1 MKILVTGGAG
11 FIGSHLM
18 RKLEEAGHE
27 AIALDNLSTGLRE
40 NLLPTMKLVVM
51 DIHDKEVETLFQ
63 KEHFDAVVHLAAQTL
78 VSDSMVDPEND
89 MYQNVAGIVRI
100 LECCRKYGVKRVI
113 FSSSAATYG
122 DVADS
127 VLPISETLPQTPL
140 SFYGLT
146 KKTAEN
152 YLDLYHLAYGLDYV
166 VLRFANVYGE
176 RQGDGG
182 EGGVISIFTKRLA
195 QGKGITIFGDGK
207 QTRDFVYAGDIADGI
222 IKALETKA
230 CNTAYNLSTTEE
242 TSLQELVTILSKV
255 SGKDVIPTYDKP
267 REGDIYRSSLNNSKA
282 KCNLQWEPKI
292 SLEEGLKRTYKDFE
306 KRNVDG

>member
-18 RKLEEAGHE
+18 RKLQNVGYEAV
-27 AIALDNLSTGLRE
+27 ALDNLSTGLRE
-40 NLLPTMKLVVM
+40 NLLPDMKLVVM
-51 DIHDKEVETLFQ
+51 DTHDKAVEDLFQ
-63 KEHFDAVVHLAAQTL
+63 EEHFDAVVHLAAQTL
-78 VSDSMVDPEND
+78 VSDSMIDPEND
-89 MYQNVAGIVRI
+89 MYQNVAGTVRI

-113 FSSSAATYG
+113 FSSSAAIYG
-122 DVADS
+122 DVDENA
-127 VLPISETLPQTPL
+127 LPISENLPQTPL

-146 KKTAEN
+146 KKTAEK
-152 YLDLYHLAYGLDYV
+152 YLELYHLAYGLDYV

-222 IKALETKA
+222 ITALTTDAK
-230 CNTAYNLSTTEE
+230 NTAYNLSTTEE
-242 TSLQELVTILSKV
+242 TSLNELVQILSRIG
-255 SGKDVIPTYDKP
+255 GKEITPTYDKP
-267 REGDIYRSSLNNSKA
+267 REGDIYRSSLNNAKA
-282 KCNLQWEPKI
+282 ICNLDWKPKV
-292 SLEEGLKRTYKDFE
+292 SLEEGLRRVLEDFAC
-306 KRNVDG
+306 RR

>member
-18 RKLEEAGHE
+18 RKLQEAGYE
-27 AIALDNLSTGLRE
+27 AVALDNLSTGLKE
-40 NLLPTMKLVVM
+40 NLLPGMRLVVK
-51 DIHDKEVETLFQ
+51 DIHDPEVETLF
-63 KEHFDAVVHLAAQTL
+63 KEEHFDAVVHLAAQTL
-78 VSDSMVDPEND
+78 VSDSMTDPEND
-89 MYQNVAGIVRI
+89 MYQNVAGTVRI
-100 LECCRKYGVKRVI
+100 LECCRKYGVKRII

-122 DVADS
+122 DVDEKA
-127 VLPISETLPQTPL
+127 LPIAETLPQTPL

-146 KKTAEN
+146 KKTAEK
-152 YLDLYHLAYGLDYV
+152 YLELYHLAYGLDYV

-222 IKALETKA
+222 IAALTTDAK
-230 CNTAYNLSTTEE
+230 NTAYNLSTTEE
-242 TSLQELVTILSKV
+242 TSLNELVQILS
-255 SGKDVIPTYDKP
+255 DIARRPITPAYDKP
-267 REGDIYRSSLNNSKA
+267 REGDIYRSSLNNKKA
-282 KCNLQWEPKI
+282 ICNLSWKPQV
-292 SLEEGLKRTYKDFE
+292 SLKEGLTRTYKDFE
-306 KRNVDG
+306 GRK

>member
-18 RKLEEAGHE
+18 RKLKEAGYE
-27 AIALDNLSTGLRE
+27 AVALDNLSTGLRE
-40 NLLPTMKLVVM
+40 SLLPDMKLVVM
-51 DIHDKEVETLFQ
+51 DTHDDAVEELFQ

-78 VSDSMVDPEND
+78 VSDSMTDPEND
-89 MYQNVAGIVRI
+89 MYQNVAGTVRI
-100 LECCRKYGVKRVI
+100 LECCRKYGVKRII

-122 DVADS
+122 DVDKKA
-127 VLPISETLPQTPL
+127 LPIAETLPQTPL

-146 KKTAEN
+146 KKTAEK
-152 YLDLYHLAYGLDYV
+152 YLELYHLAYGLDYV

-222 IKALETKA
+222 IDALTTDAK
-230 CNTAYNLSTTEE
+230 NTAYNLSTTEE
-242 TSLQELVTILSKV
+242 TSLNELVQILSRIA
-255 SGKDVIPTYDKP
+255 GKEITPAYDKP
-267 REGDIYRSSLNNSKA
+267 REGDIYRSSLNNAKA
-282 KCNLQWEPKI
+282 ICNLGWKPKV
-292 SLEEGLKRTYKDFE
+292 SLEEGLKRTFEDFSC
-306 KRNVDG
+306 RS

>member
-18 RKLEEAGHE
+18 RTLEAAGHE

-40 NLLPTMKLVVM
+40 NLLPHMKLIVM
-51 DIHDKEVETLFQ
+51 DTHDKAVEDVFK

-78 VSDSMVDPEND
+78 VSDSMTDPEHD
-89 MYQNVAGIVRI
+89 MHENIAGTVRI
-100 LECCRKYGVKRVI
+100 LECCRKYSVKRIV

-127 VLPISETLPQTPL
+127 ALPISETLPQQPL

-152 YLDLYHLAYGLDYV
+152 YLELYRLAYGIDYV
-166 VLRFANVYGE
+166 ILRFANVYGE

-182 EGGVISIFTKRLA
+182 EGGVISIFAKRIAEADLQISRMSLASSAQELEDLRAKELEYNAYRKDYERLQARLA
-195 QGKGITIFGDGK
+195 ILQDKIPSTANELNHFLDSVNQRARSSRITNWTLFKQEGTIPDGGDGGHGGK
-207 QTRDFVYAGDIADGI
+207 TRRKY
-222 IKALETKA
+222 
-230 CNTAYNLSTTEE
+230 
-242 TSLQELVTILSKV
+242 
-255 SGKDVIPTYDKP
+255 
-267 REGDIYRSSLNNSKA
+267 
-282 KCNLQWEPKI
+282 
-292 SLEEGLKRTYKDFE
+292 
-306 KRNVDG
+306 

>member
-18 RKLEEAGHE
+18 RKLQ
-27 AIALDNLSTGLRE
+27 
-40 NLLPTMKLVVM
+40 NLLPDMKLVVM
-51 DIHDKEVETLFQ
+51 DTHDKAVEDLFQ

-78 VSDSMVDPEND
+78 VSDSMIDPEND
-89 MYQNVAGIVRI
+89 MYQNVAGTVRI

-113 FSSSAATYG
+113 FSSSAAIYG
-122 DVADS
+122 DVDEKA
-127 VLPISETLPQTPL
+127 LPISETLPQTPL

-146 KKTAEN
+146 KKTAEK
-152 YLDLYHLAYGLDYV
+152 YLELYHLAYGLDYV

-222 IKALETKA
+222 ITALTTDAK
-230 CNTAYNLSTTEE
+230 NTAYNLSTTEE
-242 TSLQELVTILSKV
+242 TSLNELVQILSRIG
-255 SGKDVIPTYDKP
+255 GKEITPTYDKP
-267 REGDIYRSSLNNSKA
+267 REGDIYRSSLNNAKA
-282 KCNLQWEPKI
+282 ICNLDWKPKV
-292 SLEEGLKRTYKDFE
+292 SLEEGLRRVLEDFAC
-306 KRNVDG
+306 RR

>member
-18 RKLEEAGHE
+18 RKLQEAGHD
-27 AIALDNLSTGLRE
+27 AVALDNLSTGLKE
-40 NLLPTMKLVVM
+40 NLLPGMRLVVK
-51 DIHDKEVETLFQ
+51 DIHDPEVETLFQ
-63 KEHFDAVVHLAAQTL
+63 EEHFDAVVHLAAQTL
-78 VSDSMVDPEND
+78 VSDSMTDPEND
-89 MYQNVAGIVRI
+89 MYQNVSGTVRI
-100 LECCRKYGVKRVI
+100 LECCRKYGVKRII

-122 DVADS
+122 DVAETA
-127 VLPISETLPQTPL
+127 LPISETLPQAPL

-146 KKTAEN
+146 KKTAEK
-152 YLDLYHLAYGLDYV
+152 YLELYHLAYGLDYV

-222 IKALETKA
+222 LAALTTDA
-230 CNTAYNLSTTEE
+230 VNTAYNLSTTEE
-242 TSLQELVTILSKV
+242 TSLNELVEVLSDIA
-255 SGKDVIPTYDKP
+255 GKPITPAYDTP
-267 REGDIYRSSLNNSKA
+267 REGDIYRSSLNNEKA
-282 KCNLQWEPKI
+282 ICNLGWKPQV
-292 SLEEGLKRTYKDFE
+292 SLKEGLTRTYKDFE
-306 KRNVDG
+306 GRK

>member
-18 RKLEEAGHE
+18 RKLQEAGHD
-27 AIALDNLSTGLRE
+27 AVALDNLSTGLKE
-40 NLLPTMKLVVM
+40 NLLPGMRLVVK
-51 DIHDKEVETLFQ
+51 DIHDRDVETLFQ
-63 KEHFDAVVHLAAQTL
+63 EEHFDAVVHLAAQTL
-78 VSDSMVDPEND
+78 VSDSMTDPEND
-89 MYQNVAGIVRI
+89 MYQNVAGTVRI
-100 LECCRKYGVKRVI
+100 LECCRKYGVKRII

-122 DVADS
+122 DVAETA
-127 VLPISETLPQTPL
+127 LPISETLPQTPL

-146 KKTAEN
+146 KKTAEK
-152 YLDLYHLAYGLDYV
+152 YLELYHLAYGLDYV

-222 IKALETKA
+222 LAALTTDA
-230 CNTAYNLSTTEE
+230 VNTAYNLSTTEE
-242 TSLQELVTILSKV
+242 TSLNELVQILSGIAGRPITPV
-255 SGKDVIPTYDKP
+255 YDKP
-267 REGDIYRSSLNNSKA
+267 REGDIYRSSLNNEKA
-282 KCNLQWEPKI
+282 ICNLGWKPQV
-292 SLEEGLKRTYKDFE
+292 SLKDGLTRTYKDFE
-306 KRNVDG
+306 GRK

>member
-18 RKLEEAGHE
+18 RKLQEAGHE
-27 AIALDNLSTGLRE
+27 AVALDNLSTGLRE
-40 NLLPTMKLVVM
+40 NLLPDMKLVVM
-51 DIHDKEVETLFQ
+51 DTHDDAVEELFQ

-78 VSDSMVDPEND
+78 VSDSMTDPEND
-89 MYQNVAGIVRI
+89 MYQNVAGTVRI
-100 LECCRKYGVKRVI
+100 LECCRKYGVKRII

-122 DVADS
+122 DVDEKA
-127 VLPISETLPQTPL
+127 LPIAETLPQIPL

-146 KKTAEN
+146 KKTAEK
-152 YLDLYHLAYGLDYV
+152 YLELYHLAYGLDYV

-195 QGKGITIFGDGK
+195 QGKGITIFGDGR

-222 IKALETKA
+222 LAALTTDA
-230 CNTAYNLSTTEE
+230 VNTAYNLSTTEE
-242 TSLQELVTILSKV
+242 TSLNELIEILSDIAGRPV
-255 SGKDVIPTYDKP
+255 TPAYDKP
-267 REGDIYRSSLNNSKA
+267 REGDIYRSSLNNKKA
-282 KCNLQWEPKI
+282 ICNLSWKPQV
-292 SLEEGLKRTYKDFE
+292 SLKEGLTRTYKDFE
-306 KRNVDG
+306 GRK

>member
-18 RKLEEAGHE
+18 RKLKEAGYE
-27 AIALDNLSTGLRE
+27 AVALDNLSTGLRE
-40 NLLPTMKLVVM
+40 NLLPDMKLVVM
-51 DIHDKEVETLFQ
+51 DTHDDAVEELFQ

-78 VSDSMVDPEND
+78 VSDSMTDPEND
-89 MYQNVAGIVRI
+89 MYQNVAGTVRI
-100 LECCRKYGVKRVI
+100 LECCRKYGVKRII

-122 DVADS
+122 DVDEKA
-127 VLPISETLPQTPL
+127 LPIAETLPQTPL

-146 KKTAEN
+146 KKTAEK
-152 YLDLYHLAYGLDYV
+152 YLELYHLAYGLDYV

-222 IKALETKA
+222 IAALTTDAK
-230 CNTAYNLSTTEE
+230 NTAYNLSTTEE
-242 TSLQELVTILSKV
+242 TSLNELVQVLSRIA
-255 SGKDVIPTYDKP
+255 GKEITPTYDKP
-267 REGDIYRSSLNNSKA
+267 REGDIYRSSLNNAKA
-282 KCNLQWEPKI
+282 MCNLDWKPKV
-292 SLEEGLKRTYKDFE
+292 SLEEGLRRTFEDFVN
-306 KRNVDG
+306 RVDG

>member
-18 RKLEEAGHE
+18 RKLQNVGYEAV
-27 AIALDNLSTGLRE
+27 ALDNLSTGLRE
-40 NLLPTMKLVVM
+40 NLLPDMKLVVM
-51 DIHDKEVETLFQ
+51 DTHDKAVEDLFQ

-78 VSDSMVDPEND
+78 VSDSMIDPEND
-89 MYQNVAGIVRI
+89 MYQNVAGTVRI

-113 FSSSAATYG
+113 FSSSAAIYG
-122 DVADS
+122 DVDEKA
-127 VLPISETLPQTPL
+127 LPISETLPQTPL

-146 KKTAEN
+146 KKTAEK
-152 YLDLYHLAYGLDYV
+152 YLELYHLAYGLDYV

-222 IKALETKA
+222 ITALTTDAK
-230 CNTAYNLSTTEE
+230 NTAYNLSTTEE
-242 TSLQELVTILSKV
+242 TSLNELVQILSRIG
-255 SGKDVIPTYDKP
+255 GKEITPTYDKP
-267 REGDIYRSSLNNSKA
+267 REGDIYRSSLNNAKA
-282 KCNLQWEPKI
+282 ICNLDWKPKV
-292 SLEEGLKRTYKDFE
+292 SLEEGLRRVLEDFAC
-306 KRNVDG
+306 RR

>member
-18 RKLEEAGHE
+18 RKLQNVGYEAV
-27 AIALDNLSTGLRE
+27 ALDNLSTGLRE
-40 NLLPTMKLVVM
+40 NLLPDMKLVVM
-51 DIHDKEVETLFQ
+51 DTHDKAVEDLFQ

-78 VSDSMVDPEND
+78 VSDSMIDPEND
-89 MYQNVAGIVRI
+89 MYQNVAGTVRI

-113 FSSSAATYG
+113 FSSSAAIYG
-122 DVADS
+122 DVDEKA
-127 VLPISETLPQTPL
+127 LPISETLPQAPL

-146 KKTAEN
+146 KKTAEK
-152 YLDLYHLAYGLDYV
+152 YLELYHLAYGLDYV

-222 IKALETKA
+222 ITALTTDAK
-230 CNTAYNLSTTEE
+230 NTAYNLSTTEE
-242 TSLQELVTILSKV
+242 TSLNELVQILSRIG
-255 SGKDVIPTYDKP
+255 GKEITPTYDKP
-267 REGDIYRSSLNNSKA
+267 REGDIYRSSLNNAKA
-282 KCNLQWEPKI
+282 ICNLDWKPKV
-292 SLEEGLKRTYKDFE
+292 SLEEGLRRVLEDFAC
-306 KRNVDG
+306 RR

>member
-18 RKLEEAGHE
+18 RKLKEAGHE
-27 AIALDNLSTGLRE
+27 AVALDNLSTGLRE
-40 NLLPTMKLVVM
+40 NLLPDMKLVVM
-51 DIHDKEVETLFQ
+51 DTHDKAVEDVFQ

-78 VSDSMVDPEND
+78 VSNSMTDPEND
-89 MYQNVAGIVRI
+89 MYQNVAGTVRI
-100 LECCRKYGVKRVI
+100 LECCRKYGVKRII

-122 DVADS
+122 DVDEKA
-127 VLPISETLPQTPL
+127 LPISETLPQAPL

-146 KKTAEN
+146 KKTAEK

-207 QTRDFVYAGDIADGI
+207 QTRDFVYAGDIAYGI
-222 IKALETKA
+222 IDALTTDAK
-230 CNTAYNLSTTEE
+230 NTTYNLSTTEE
-242 TSLQELVTILSKV
+242 TSLNELVQILSRIV
-255 SGKDVIPTYDKP
+255 GKDIAPTYDKP
-267 REGDIYRSSLNNSKA
+267 REGDIYRSSLNNAKA
-282 KCNLQWEPKI
+282 ICNLGWKPKI
-292 SLEEGLKRTYKDFE
+292 SLEEGLRRTFEDFAKR
-306 KRNVDG
+306 

>member
-18 RKLEEAGHE
+18 RKLKERGFEAL
-27 AIALDNLSTGLRE
+27 ALDNLSTGLRE
-40 NLLPTMKLVVM
+40 NLLPDMKLVVM
-51 DIHDKEVETLFQ
+51 DIHDDVVENLFQ

-78 VSDSMVDPEND
+78 VSDSMTDPEND
-89 MYQNVAGIVRI
+89 MYQNVAGTVRI
-100 LECCRKYGVKRVI
+100 LECCRKYGVKRII

-122 DVADS
+122 DVDEKA
-127 VLPISETLPQTPL
+127 LPIAETLPQTPL

-146 KKTAEN
+146 KKTAEK
-152 YLDLYHLAYGLDYV
+152 YLELYHLAYGLDYV

-222 IKALETKA
+222 IAALATDAK
-230 CNTAYNLSTTEE
+230 NTAYNLSTTEE
-242 TSLQELVTILSKV
+242 TSLNELVQILSCIA
-255 SGKDVIPTYDKP
+255 GKEITPIYDKP
-267 REGDIYRSSLNNSKA
+267 REGDIYRSSLSNAKA
-282 KCNLQWEPKI
+282 ICNLDWKPKV
-292 SLEEGLKRTYKDFE
+292 SLEEGLRRTFEDFAHR
-306 KRNVDG
+306 K

>member
-18 RKLEEAGHE
+18 RKLKEAGHE
-27 AIALDNLSTGLRE
+27 AVALDNLSTGLRE
-40 NLLPTMKLVVM
+40 NLLPDMKLVVM
-51 DIHDKEVETLFQ
+51 DTHDEAVEEVFQ
-63 KEHFDAVVHLAAQTL
+63 KKHFDAVVHLAAQTL
-78 VSDSMVDPEND
+78 VSDSMTDPEND
-89 MYQNVAGIVRI
+89 MYQNVAGTVRI
-100 LECCRKYGVKRVI
+100 LECCRKYGVKRII

-122 DVADS
+122 DVDEKA
-127 VLPISETLPQTPL
+127 LPISETLPQAPL

-146 KKTAEN
+146 KKTAEK
-152 YLDLYHLAYGLDYV
+152 YLELYHLVYGLDYV

-222 IKALETKA
+222 IDALTTDAK
-230 CNTAYNLSTTEE
+230 NTAYNLSTTEE
-242 TSLQELVTILSKV
+242 TSLNELVQILSRIA
-255 SGKDVIPTYDKP
+255 GKEITPAYDKP
-267 REGDIYRSSLNNSKA
+267 REGDIYRSSLNNAKA
-282 KCNLQWEPKI
+282 ICNLGWKPKV
-292 SLEEGLKRTYKDFE
+292 SLEEGLRRTFEDF
-306 KRNVDG
+306 KKKIVVG

>member
-18 RKLEEAGHE
+18 RKLQEAGHD
-27 AIALDNLSTGLRE
+27 AVALDNLSTGLKE
-40 NLLPTMKLVVM
+40 NLLPGMRLVVR
-51 DIHDKEVETLFQ
+51 DIHDTEVETLFQ
-63 KEHFDAVVHLAAQTL
+63 EEHFDAVVHLAAQTL
-78 VSDSMVDPEND
+78 VSDSMMYPEND
-89 MYQNVAGIVRI
+89 MYQNVAGTVRI
-100 LECCRKYGVKRVI
+100 LECCRKYGVKRII

-122 DVADS
+122 DVAETA
-127 VLPISETLPQTPL
+127 LPISETLPQAPL

-146 KKTAEN
+146 KKTAEK
-152 YLDLYHLAYGLDYV
+152 YLELYHLAYGLDYV

-222 IKALETKA
+222 LAALTTDA
-230 CNTAYNLSTTEE
+230 VNTAYNLSTTEE
-242 TSLQELVTILSKV
+242 TSLNELVQVLSTIA
-255 SGKDVIPTYDKP
+255 GRTITPAYDTP
-267 REGDIYRSSLNNSKA
+267 REGDIYRSSLNNEKA
-282 KCNLQWEPKI
+282 VCNLGWKPQV
-292 SLEEGLKRTYKDFE
+292 SLKEGLTRTYKDFE
-306 KRNVDG
+306 ERSY

>member
-18 RKLEEAGHE
+18 RKLKEAGHE
-27 AIALDNLSTGLRE
+27 AVALDNLSTGLRE
-40 NLLPTMKLVVM
+40 NLLPDMKLVVM
-51 DIHDKEVETLFQ
+51 DTHDKAVEDVFQ

-78 VSDSMVDPEND
+78 VSDSMTDPEND
-89 MYQNVAGIVRI
+89 MYQNVAGTVRI
-100 LECCRKYGVKRVI
+100 LECCRKYGVQRVI

-122 DVADS
+122 DVDEKA
-127 VLPISETLPQTPL
+127 LPISETLPQAPL

-146 KKTAEN
+146 KKTAEK
-152 YLDLYHLAYGLDYV
+152 YLELYHLAYGLDYV

-222 IKALETKA
+222 IDALTTDAK
-230 CNTAYNLSTTEE
+230 NTAYNLSTTEE
-242 TSLQELVTILSKV
+242 TSLNELVEILSHIA
-255 SGKDVIPTYDKP
+255 GKDITPAYDKP
-267 REGDIYRSSLNNSKA
+267 REGDIYRSSLNNAKA
-282 KCNLQWEPKI
+282 ICNLGWKPKV
-292 SLEEGLKRTYKDFE
+292 SLVEGLRRTFEDF
-306 KRNVDG
+306 KKKFVVG

>member
-18 RKLEEAGHE
+18 RKLQNVGYEAV
-27 AIALDNLSTGLRE
+27 ALDNLSTGLRE
-40 NLLPTMKLVVM
+40 NLLPDMKLVVM
-51 DIHDKEVETLFQ
+51 DTHDKAVEDLFQ
-63 KEHFDAVVHLAAQTL
+63 EEHFDAVVHLAAQTL
-78 VSDSMVDPEND
+78 VSDSMIDPEND
-89 MYQNVAGIVRI
+89 MYQNVAGTVRI

-113 FSSSAATYG
+113 FSSSAAIYG
-122 DVADS
+122 DVDEKA
-127 VLPISETLPQTPL
+127 LPISETLPQTPL

-146 KKTAEN
+146 KKTAEK
-152 YLDLYHLAYGLDYV
+152 YLELYHLAYGLDYV

-222 IKALETKA
+222 ITALTTDAK
-230 CNTAYNLSTTEE
+230 NTAYNLSTTEE
-242 TSLQELVTILSKV
+242 TSLNELVQILSRIG
-255 SGKDVIPTYDKP
+255 GKEITPTYDKP
-267 REGDIYRSSLNNSKA
+267 REGDIYRSSLNNAKA
-282 KCNLQWEPKI
+282 ICNLDWKPKV
-292 SLEEGLKRTYKDFE
+292 SLEEGLRRVLEDFAC
-306 KRNVDG
+306 RR

>member
-18 RKLEEAGHE
+18 RKLQEAGHD
-27 AIALDNLSTGLRE
+27 AVALDNLSTGLKE
-40 NLLPTMKLVVM
+40 NLLPGMRLVVK
-51 DIHDKEVETLFQ
+51 DIHDPEVETLFQ
-63 KEHFDAVVHLAAQTL
+63 EEHFDAVVHLAAQTL
-78 VSDSMVDPEND
+78 VSDSMTDPEND
-89 MYQNVAGIVRI
+89 MYQNVAGTVRI
-100 LECCRKYGVKRVI
+100 LECCRKYGVKRII

-122 DVADS
+122 DVAETA
-127 VLPISETLPQTPL
+127 LPISETLPQAPL

-146 KKTAEN
+146 KKTAEK
-152 YLDLYHLAYGLDYV
+152 YLELYHLAYGLDYV

-222 IKALETKA
+222 LAALTTDA
-230 CNTAYNLSTTEE
+230 VNTAYNLSTTEE
-242 TSLQELVTILSKV
+242 TSLNELVQVLSTIA
-255 SGKDVIPTYDKP
+255 GRPITPAYDTP
-267 REGDIYRSSLNNSKA
+267 REGDIYRSSLNNEKA
-282 KCNLQWEPKI
+282 ICNLGWKPQV
-292 SLEEGLKRTYKDFE
+292 SLKEGLTRTYKDFE
-306 KRNVDG
+306 GRK

>member
-18 RKLEEAGHE
+18 RKLQEAGHD
-27 AIALDNLSTGLRE
+27 AVALDNLSTGLKE
-40 NLLPTMKLVVM
+40 NLLPGMRLVVK
-51 DIHDKEVETLFQ
+51 DIHDQEVETLFQ
-63 KEHFDAVVHLAAQTL
+63 EEHFDAVVHLAAQTL
-78 VSDSMVDPEND
+78 VSDSMTDPEND
-89 MYQNVAGIVRI
+89 MYQNVAGTVRI
-100 LECCRKYGVKRVI
+100 LECCRKYGVKRII

-122 DVADS
+122 DVAETA
-127 VLPISETLPQTPL
+127 LPISETLPQAPL

-146 KKTAEN
+146 KKTAEK

-166 VLRFANVYGE
+166 ILRFANVYGE

-222 IKALETKA
+222 LAALTTDA
-230 CNTAYNLSTTEE
+230 VNTAYNLSTTEE
-242 TSLQELVTILSKV
+242 TSLNELIEILSDIAGRPV
-255 SGKDVIPTYDKP
+255 TPAYDKP
-267 REGDIYRSSLNNSKA
+267 REGDIYRSSLNNEKA
-282 KCNLQWEPKI
+282 ICNLSWKPQV
-292 SLEEGLKRTYKDFE
+292 SLKEGLTRTYKDFE
-306 KRNVDG
+306 GRN

>member
-18 RKLEEAGHE
+18 RKLKEAGHE
-27 AIALDNLSTGLRE
+27 AVALDNLSTGLRE
-40 NLLPTMKLVVM
+40 NLLPDMKLVVM
-51 DIHDKEVETLFQ
+51 DTHDKAVEDVFQ

-78 VSDSMVDPEND
+78 VSDSMTDPEND
-89 MYQNVAGIVRI
+89 MYQNVAGTVRI
-100 LECCRKYGVKRVI
+100 LECCRKYGVQRVI

-122 DVADS
+122 DVDEKA
-127 VLPISETLPQTPL
+127 LPISETLPQAPL

-146 KKTAEN
+146 KKTAEK
-152 YLDLYHLAYGLDYV
+152 YLELYHLAYGLDYV

-222 IKALETKA
+222 IDALTTDAK
-230 CNTAYNLSTTEE
+230 NTAYNLSTTEE
-242 TSLQELVTILSKV
+242 TSLNELVQILSRIA
-255 SGKDVIPTYDKP
+255 GKDITPAYDKP
-267 REGDIYRSSLNNSKA
+267 REGDIYRSSLNNAKA
-282 KCNLQWEPKI
+282 ICNLGWKPKV
-292 SLEEGLKRTYKDFE
+292 SLEEGLRRTFADFAC
-306 KRNVDG
+306 RS

>member
-18 RKLEEAGHE
+18 RKLKEAGHE
-27 AIALDNLSTGLRE
+27 AVALDNLSTGLRE
-40 NLLPTMKLVVM
+40 NLLPDMKLVVM
-51 DIHDKEVETLFQ
+51 DTHDKAVEDVFQ

-78 VSDSMVDPEND
+78 VSDSMTDPEND
-89 MYQNVAGIVRI
+89 MYQNVAGTVRI
-100 LECCRKYGVKRVI
+100 LECCRKYGVKRII

-122 DVADS
+122 DVAET

-146 KKTAEN
+146 KKTAEK
-152 YLDLYHLAYGLDYV
+152 YLELYHLAYGLDYV

-222 IKALETKA
+222 IDALTTDAK
-230 CNTAYNLSTTEE
+230 NTAYNLSTTEE
-242 TSLQELVTILSKV
+242 TSLNELVQILSHIA
-255 SGKDVIPTYDKP
+255 GKEITPSYDKP
-267 REGDIYRSSLNNSKA
+267 REGDIYRSSLNNAKA
-282 KCNLQWEPKI
+282 ICNLGWKPKV
-292 SLEEGLKRTYKDFE
+292 SLEEGLKRTFEDF
-306 KRNVDG
+306 KKKFVVG

>member
-18 RKLEEAGHE
+18 RKLQDAGHD
-27 AIALDNLSTGLRE
+27 AVALDNLSTGLEE
-40 NLLPTMKLVVM
+40 NLLPGMRLVVK
-51 DIHDKEVETLFQ
+51 DIHDPEVETLFQ

-78 VSDSMVDPEND
+78 VSDSMMDPEND
-89 MYQNVAGIVRI
+89 MYQNVAGTIRI
-100 LECCRKYGVKRVI
+100 LECCRKYGVKRII

-122 DVADS
+122 DAAETA
-127 VLPISETLPQTPL
+127 LPISETLPQAPL

-146 KKTAEN
+146 KKTAEK
-152 YLDLYHLAYGLDYV
+152 YLELYHLAYGLDYV

-222 IKALETKA
+222 LAALTTDA
-230 CNTAYNLSTTEE
+230 VNTAYNLSTTEE
-242 TSLQELVTILSKV
+242 TSLNELVEVLSDIA
-255 SGKDVIPTYDKP
+255 GKPITPAYDKP
-267 REGDIYRSSLNNSKA
+267 REGDIYRSSLNNEKA
-282 KCNLQWEPKI
+282 ICNLGWKPQV
-292 SLEEGLKRTYKDFE
+292 SLKEGLTRTYKDFE
-306 KRNVDG
+306 GRK

>member
-18 RKLEEAGHE
+18 RKLKEAGHE
-27 AIALDNLSTGLRE
+27 AVALDNLSTGLRE
-40 NLLPTMKLVVM
+40 NLLPDMKLVVM
-51 DIHDKEVETLFQ
+51 DTHDKAVEDVFQ
-63 KEHFDAVVHLAAQTL
+63 KEQFDAVVHLAAQTL
-78 VSDSMVDPEND
+78 VSDSMTDPEND
-89 MYQNVAGIVRI
+89 MYQNVAGTVRI
-100 LECCRKYGVKRVI
+100 LECCRKYGVQRII

-122 DVADS
+122 DVDEKA
-127 VLPISETLPQTPL
+127 LPISETLPQAPL

-146 KKTAEN
+146 KKTAEK

-222 IKALETKA
+222 IDALTTDAK
-230 CNTAYNLSTTEE
+230 NTAYNLSTTEE
-242 TSLQELVTILSKV
+242 TSLNELVQILSHIAGQK
-255 SGKDVIPTYDKP
+255 ITPAYDKP
-267 REGDIYRSSLNNSKA
+267 REGDIYRSSLNNAKA
-282 KCNLQWEPKI
+282 ICNLGWKPKI
-292 SLEEGLKRTYKDFE
+292 SLEEGLRRTFEDF
-306 KRNVDG
+306 KKKFVVG

>member
-18 RKLEEAGHE
+18 RKLQEAGHE
-27 AIALDNLSTGLRE
+27 AVALDNLSTGLRE
-40 NLLPTMKLVVM
+40 NLLPDMKLVVM
-51 DIHDKEVETLFQ
+51 DTHDDAVEELFQ

-78 VSDSMVDPEND
+78 VSDSMTDPEND
-89 MYQNVAGIVRI
+89 MYQNVAGTVRI
-100 LECCRKYGVKRVI
+100 LECCRKYGVKRII

-122 DVADS
+122 DVAETA
-127 VLPISETLPQTPL
+127 LPISETLPQAPL

-146 KKTAEN
+146 KKTAEK
-152 YLDLYHLAYGLDYV
+152 YLELYHLAYGLDYV

-222 IKALETKA
+222 IAALTTDAK
-230 CNTAYNLSTTEE
+230 NTAYNLSTTEE
-242 TSLQELVTILSKV
+242 TSLNELVQVLSRIA
-255 SGKDVIPTYDKP
+255 GKEITPVYDKP
-267 REGDIYRSSLNNSKA
+267 REGDIYRSSLNNKKA
-282 KCNLQWEPKI
+282 ICNLSWKPQV
-292 SLEEGLKRTYKDFE
+292 SLKEGLTRTYKDFE
-306 KRNVDG
+306 GRK